1 MSRVFVASVCALG
14 MVLGCDRP
22 GPNNLPVS
30 DLQIE
35 EPTERPF
42 LFIQRLDHGT
52 LGHDGELDDDALLVA
67 VWADG
72 RVVRA
77 VPQQDSW
84 GRLYVEG
91 NLGNRLASLM
101 YILRSSP
108 ELLRVSQ
115 TGMTESRM
123 DDLVLRLDSGV
134 IRRIEIVPYRPNS
147 QISRIT
153 AFLMS
158 TILEEVSVI
167 DAPVEVDDAWLEGGP

>member
-1 MSRVFVASVCALG
+1 
-14 MVLGCDRP
+14 
-22 GPNNLPVS
+22 
-30 DLQIE
+30 
-35 EPTERPF
+35 
-42 LFIQRLDHGT
+42 
-52 LGHDGELDDDALLVA
+52 
-67 VWADG
+67 
-72 RVVRA
+72 